1 LSRTVLIF
9 VGPPGAG
16 KGSLSRMCVE
26 QFGWKQ
32 ISTGNLCRMHIQEQ
46 TEIGKEIDFAI
57 KSGKLISDTLVTKM
71 VVDWLSEQSGNETLI
86 LDGYPRT
93 VAQAEMLEGLIKSKF
108 PSLKITIVR
117 LVISN
122 EEVVARLGTRK
133 ICENKACQ
141 AVYSSRAVSLKA
153 HDGSSCDRC
162 GYPIVQRNDD
172 TPQAII
178 ERLKTYY
185 KHEQPLLDLYQTMG
199 YSLPKLNVNRPI
211 NMVFEEL
218 KKMVGVDA

>member
-1 LSRTVLIF
+1 
-9 VGPPGAG
+9 
-16 KGSLSRMCVE
+16 MCVE

-32 ISTGNLCRMHIQEQ
+32 ISTGNLCRKHIQEQ

-57 KSGKLISDTLVTKM
+57 KSGKLISDTLVTQM
-71 VVDWLSEQSGNETLI
+71 VADWLREQNGNETLI

-122 EEVVARLGTRK
+122 EEVVARLGTRM

-141 AVYSSRAVSLKA
+141 AVYSSRAASLQA
-153 HDGSSCDRC
+153 QDNGTCDRC
-162 GYPIVQRNDD
+162 GYPIVQREDD

-185 KHEQPLLDLYQTMG
+185 KHEQPLLDLYKSMG
-199 YSLPKLNVNRPI
+199 YSLPKLDVNRPI
-211 NMVFEEL
+211 NMVFEDL
-218 KKMVGVDA
+218 KSMVGFDA